1 MARSF
6 EVFTL
11 WDEEYD
17 KLAGQLREAARRRR
31 DEMIK
36 IGFRIGAQRQLQERL
51 TNLKEYVPIYIRT
64 LSSHNMFILQLDYS
78 MIF

>member
-6 EVFTL
+6 EVFQS

-17 KLAGQLREAARRRR
+17 KLAGQLRDIAKRKR

-36 IGFRIGAQRQLQERL
+36 IGYRIGAHRQLQDRL
-51 TNLKEYVPIYIRT
+51 TNLKEYV
-64 LSSHNMFILQLDYS
+64 SV
-78 MIF
+78 

>member
-6 EVFTL
+6 EVFTS

-17 KLAGQLREAARRRR
+17 KLAGQLREVARRRR

-36 IGFRIGAQRQLQERL
+36 IGYRIGAQRQLQERL
-51 TNLKEYVPIYIRT
+51 TNLKEYVPIYVHCCLIMCSFCDWT
-64 LSSHNMFILQLDYS
+64 IP
-78 MIF
+78 